1 MSRSLEVFLDMTTT
15 THGQGRAAG
24 AIRVESEFAT
34 ALLATHPDATTAVSW
49 SSAAEHFLELDDDVA
64 LRYAGA
70 QHVPSGDILGR
81 PLVRRP
87 RENAARRVLLVT
99 GAGWLSNPTFFHGLF
114 KARRDL
120 DAELHVVVHDLVHLR
135 FPQWVSRDEA
145 ARFGSTLEAMLA
157 GADRVLVY
165 SDSTGRDIRRVS
177 ERRGLRVN
185 DIGRMALGTALTG
198 GPNGHTSPGL
208 ESIADRP
215 FVLYVSTIAR
225 RKNHEFLAQ
234 VWARLADELGDRLP
248 RLVLAGR
255 VAPDQEAAMER
266 IRRDPALVDHVIHV
280 AAATDADLVWLHEQ
294 CLFTVFPSLYEG
306 WGLPVAESLALGKVC
321 LASNASSIPEVA
333 GGVTP
338 LVDPLDVK
346 GWCDGIR
353 TLLDPSARSA
363 AELRVREY
371 RATTWAEAAARLWD
385 AVRSSLVA
393 GGCPP
398 TLRVGHGPS
407 AEPLDAL
414 STVRE
419 LWSPVRDSFGA
430 VVAQRA
436 RWGLSLGTLPAH
448 GLQIAV
454 TADLDTPG
462 PLYVETEVNGLVVDG
477 CVIPTGVSPLARTL
491 DVPRDVLLRRGLL
504 DVVML
509 LRPLDGS
516 RPGSSGVRVPSLSAR
531 ELTAA
536 EEKAA
541 VDARRDIWRL
551 GDTLSF
557 SAGSPHLALLRRGW
571 GEPAPWGTWS
581 VDPVAT
587 VSFRPMPQPGEPLV
601 VRAMV
606 RGFVPAAQSS
616 LDVDVL
622 VDGTPVTTWRFRYPA
637 DFTFVE
643 RSVTIPPEL
652 LADGVVHL
660 QLSMPT
666 VRSPRELGMSEDDR
680 RLGVGVARVHCT
692 TESGAPPP
700 HGWKARR
707 GD

>member
-1 MSRSLEVFLDMTTT
+1 LLT
-15 THGQGRAAG
+15 THPG
-24 AIRVESEFAT
+24 
-34 ALLATHPDATTAVSW
+34 ATTAVSW
-49 SSAAEHFLELDDDVA
+49 SSSAEHFLELDDDVA

-70 QHVPSGDILGR
+70 QHAPDGDIPGR
-81 PLVRRP
+81 PLVRRA
-87 RENAARRVLLVT
+87 RDNAGRRVLLVT

-135 FPQWVSRDEA
+135 FPQWVSREEA

-165 SDSTGRDIRRVS
+165 SDATARDIRRVS

-198 GPNGHTSPGL
+198 RANDPTSPGL

-215 FVLYVSTIAR
+215 FVLYVSTIAK

-234 VWARLADELGDRLP
+234 VWARLADELGERLP

-255 VAPDQEAAMER
+255 VAPDQEPAMER
-266 IRRDPALVDHVIHV
+266 IRRDPSIVDHLIHI
-280 AAATDADLVWLHEQ
+280 AAASDADLVWLHEH

-338 LVDPLDVK
+338 LVDPLDVN

-353 TLLDPSARSA
+353 TLLDPLARSA
-363 AELRVREY
+363 AERRLSEY
-371 RATTWAEAAARLWD
+371 RATTWAEATTRLWD
-385 AVRSSLVA
+385 AVGLPLVA
-393 GGCPP
+393 RGASPA
-398 TLRVGHGPS
+398 LRVGHRTG
-407 AEPLDAL
+407 AVPLDSL
-414 STVRE
+414 STVHE
-419 LWSPVRDSFGA
+419 AWSPVHDAFGA
-430 VVAQRA
+430 VVGQRA
-436 RWGLSLGTLPAH
+436 RWGLALGELPAH
-448 GLQIAV
+448 GLQVEV
-454 TADLDTPG
+454 TGNLDAPG

-477 CVIPTGVSPLARTL
+477 CVLPAGVSRFARSL

-509 LRPLDGS
+509 VRPLDGS
-516 RPGSSGVRVPSLSAR
+516 RPRSSGVSAVLLSAGA
-531 ELTAA
+531 LTAA

-551 GDTLSF
+551 GDTLNF

-571 GEPAPWGTWS
+571 GEPAHWGTWS

-587 VSFRPMPQPGEPLV
+587 VSFRPMPQPGEPFV

-606 RGFVPAAQSS
+606 RGFVPAAQPA
-616 LDVDVL
+616 LEVGVL
-622 VDGTPVTTWRFRYPA
+622 VNGTQLTRWSFRHPG
-637 DFTFVE
+637 DFSFVE
-643 RSVTIPPEL
+643 RSVTIPPAL
-652 LADGVVHL
+652 LVDGVVHL
-660 QLSMPT
+660 DLSMPD
-666 VRSPRELGMSEDDR
+666 VRSPRELGMSADQR
-680 RLGVGVARVHCT
+680 RLGVGLARGHCT
-692 TESGAPPP
+692 TASGVPPP
-700 HGWKARR
+700 PGWKGRR
-707 GD
+707 GE